1 MKCSIGGE
9 FWLIKLY
16 SVSADFIIIFSFILK
31 NVEIDLKLTNI
42 VSEAGMR
49 DSVLMA
55 DNEPC

>member
-1 MKCSIGGE
+1 M
-9 FWLIKLY
+9 IKLY
-16 SVSADFIIIFSFILK
+16 IVSADFIIIFSFILK